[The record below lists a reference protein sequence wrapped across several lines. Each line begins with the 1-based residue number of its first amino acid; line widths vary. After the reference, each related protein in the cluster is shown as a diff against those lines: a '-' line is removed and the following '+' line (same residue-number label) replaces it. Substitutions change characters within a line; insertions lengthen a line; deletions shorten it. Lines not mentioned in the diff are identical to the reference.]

1 MAQQLHHSP
10 YEMVVIVII
19 RNMNFLP
26 IMKTGM
32 PRPAAPA
39 TSRSLMRNRA
49 GKSRCD
55 AVRPYFRGRKTIS
68 DFGGDRVWLDGQ

>member
-1 MAQQLHHSP
+1 
-10 YEMVVIVII
+10 MVVIVII

-39 TSRSLMRNRA
+39 ARRSLMRNRA

-55 AVRPYFRGRKTIS
+55 AVRPYFCGWKTIS
-68 DFGGDRVWLDGQ
+68 DFGGDRALLDGQ